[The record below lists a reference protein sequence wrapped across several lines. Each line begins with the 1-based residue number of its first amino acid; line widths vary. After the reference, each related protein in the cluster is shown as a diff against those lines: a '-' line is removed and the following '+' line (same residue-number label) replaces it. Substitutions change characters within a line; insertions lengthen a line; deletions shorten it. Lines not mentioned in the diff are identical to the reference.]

1 MIKRFINLI
10 IFKMNIKTTSFTF
23 IKELFLKFFK
33 KNSFFKKFFIKSFLL
48 LFIGLFSGSL
58 FGTFLDFPRS
68 LGFWDGFIIL
78 AVLGCCEFINLCVYA
93 YKLHFFK
100 TLNYFKLGFLLAL
113 FIDAFKVGS

>member
-1 MIKRFINLI
+1 MTSKN
-10 IFKMNIKTTSFTF
+10 TSF
-23 IKELFLKFFK
+23 ILLKEIFLKFVK
-33 KNSFFKKFFIKSFLL
+33 KNTFFKNFFLNSFLL

-78 AVLGCCEFINLCVYA
+78 FVLFLCECINLCVYV
-93 YKLHFFK
+93 YKIRFFK
-100 TLNYFKLGFLLAL
+100 TVNYFKIGFLLAV

>member
-1 MIKRFINLI
+1 MISKN
-10 IFKMNIKTTSFTF
+10 TSSVFL
-23 IKELFLKFFK
+23 KEVFLKFLKKNTFFK
-33 KNSFFKKFFIKSFLL
+33 NFFINSFFL

-78 AVLGCCEFINLCVYA
+78 VVLFLCEFINLCVYA
-93 YKLHFFK
+93 YQINFFK
-100 TLNYFKLGFLLAL
+100 TINYFKIGFLLAL

>member
-1 MIKRFINLI
+1 MMNNKSFSFILSKE
-10 IFKMNIKTTSFTF
+10 IFFQ
-23 IKELFLKFFK
+23 FFK
-33 KNSFFKKFFIKSFLL
+33 KNESFKNVFTNSFLL

-78 AVLGCCEFINLCVYA
+78 FVLLLCEIINLFVYV
-93 YKLHFFK
+93 YKSSIFK

>member
-1 MIKRFINLI
+1 MTIKNSSL
-10 IFKMNIKTTSFTF
+10 SFM
-23 IKELFLKFFK
+23 KEFFLKFFRK
-33 KNSFFKKFFIKSFLL
+33 NQFFKTFFINSFFL

-78 AVLGCCEFINLCVYA
+78 LVLFFCELINLFVYA
-93 YKLHFFK
+93 YRIKTFK
-100 TLNYFKLGFLLAL
+100 FLNYLKIGFLLAL